1 MFVTDSFDVE
11 IICIADD
18 TQKFADT
25 LYFVIKEGV
34 DKEVQLKARG
44 VGTTIFR
51 KNLDFISFGTVF
63 TFREQ
68 IIETFIENKGRRKQ
82 TLKWTKKNF
91 GKVDG
96 KNKMIKG
103 DERQVSTQKTGKS
116 SLSTN
121 SNSVKQFNIP
131 DTFSIVPNIV
141 ELPPKTGFTFKF
153 KAYSAKVG
161 KLSENFVLTAQIG
174 NERKR

>member
-1 MFVTDSFDVE
+1 ME
-11 IICIADD
+11 IICTADD
-18 TQKFADT
+18 TQRFTDT

-34 DKEVQLKARG
+34 DKEVLLKARG

-82 TLKWTKKNF
+82 ILKWTKKSF
-91 GKVDG
+91 GKVEG
-96 KNKMIKG
+96 KKTKMIKEE
-103 DERQVSTQKTGKS
+103 ERKYSTQKSNKNTNS
-116 SLSTN
+116 SLKNGKEIT
-121 SNSVKQFNIP
+121 QFNIP
-131 DTFSIVPNIV
+131 DTFSIMPNIV

-153 KAYSAKVG
+153 KAYSVKVG
-161 KLSENFVLTAQIG
+161 KLSEHFVLTAQIG
-174 NERKR
+174 NERKRCVI